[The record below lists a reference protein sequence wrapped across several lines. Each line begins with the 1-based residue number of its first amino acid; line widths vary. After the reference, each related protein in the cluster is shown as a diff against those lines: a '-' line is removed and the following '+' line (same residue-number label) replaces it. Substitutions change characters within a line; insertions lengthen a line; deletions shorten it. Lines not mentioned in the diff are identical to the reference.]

1 MVYIIEV
8 SECITSQFEV
18 DAPSSH
24 ETMKI
29 IARKYHDKE
38 LIVESS
44 TSPDV
49 TFRVVRS

>member
-24 ETMKI
+24 EAMKI
-29 IARKYHDKE
+29 IARKYYDEE
-38 LIVESS
+38 LIVESN

-49 TFRVVRS
+49 TFRVVSS